1 MAGAMSTGHAI
12 FIMPRLEDLAGAFC
26 FPLFAM
32 TSAGSGEE
40 LHARGEP
47 QFFSAF
53 GAHGPLF
60 IIRSGVFPA
69 R

>member
-1 MAGAMSTGHAI
+1 MAGAMSTGHAV
-12 FIMPRLEDLAGAFC
+12 FIMPWLEDLAGAFC

-32 TSAGSGEE
+32 TSAGSGE

-47 QFFSAF
+47 QFFCTV

>member
-1 MAGAMSTGHAI
+1 MAGAMSTGHAV
-12 FIMPRLEDLAGAFC
+12 FIMPWLEDLAGAFC

-32 TSAGSGEE
+32 TSAGSGEPD
-40 LHARGEP
+40 ARGEP
-47 QFFSAF
+47 QFFCTF